1 MEVIREN
8 LRVNAQS
15 FLTGLSNLANVDS
28 YDFNIFDKKVVLN
41 VADGWDETLMDG
53 LITAETLPQTALNI
67 EINSANIQSTAE
79 LDKKI
84 KKESSIKDKVIS
96 FVYDKTNQV
105 LKFAVTTDW
114 TPTDTTTLD
123 SVIDSLVGY
132 DVVLQLM
139 DSYVSKEKDGKR
151 YYNKKRSQ
159 MVARVHDVNDTLTS
173 EQAFQIDVKLQEVKN
188 SLRTGDWITAK
199 TYLGLTVVDAV
210 YTQAIKDEYDAEIQD
225 YINNNY

>member
-1 MEVIREN
+1 MEVIRQN

-15 FLTGLSNLANVDS
+15 FLTGLSNLVDVQK
-28 YDFNIFDKKVVLN
+28 YDFNIFDKKVVLT
-41 VADGWDETLMDG
+41 VADGWDETLIDN
-53 LITAETLPQTALNI
+53 LITSETLPQTQLNI
-67 EINSANIQSTAE
+67 EIDAANINSTAE
-79 LDKKI
+79 LYKKI
-84 KKESSIKDKVIS
+84 KKESSIKDKVIH
-96 FVYDKTNQV
+96 FDYDKTAQK

-114 TPTDTTTLD
+114 IGADTTTLD
-123 SVIDSLVGY
+123 GVIDSLVGY

-139 DSYVSKEKDGKR
+139 DSYVTKEKDGKR

-159 MVARVHDVNDTLTS
+159 MVARIQDPDDTLTS

-210 YTQAIKDEYDAEIQD
+210 YTQSIKDEYDAEIQD